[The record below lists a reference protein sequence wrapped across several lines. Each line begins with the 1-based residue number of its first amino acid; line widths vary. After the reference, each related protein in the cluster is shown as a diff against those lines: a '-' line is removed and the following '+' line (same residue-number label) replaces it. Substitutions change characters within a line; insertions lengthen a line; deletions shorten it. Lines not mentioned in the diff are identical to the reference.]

1 MDFDTPSFRMFSVQ
15 RTDSR
20 AITPKKA
27 TSNSAG
33 FDLYSIENLTLKSGE
48 RCVIN
53 LGLKMAI
60 PEGYYGR
67 VAPRSGLAL
76 KYGID
81 VMGGVID
88 IDNDYRGEVKVILIN
103 HGSEDFVIHAEDRIA
118 QLILEKYYTEEFV
131 TPTNSLLKTLR
142 GDGGFGSTGN

>member
-1 MDFDTPSFRMFSVQ
+1 MEFDMPSFQVFAVQ
-15 RTDSR
+15 KIDSR
-20 AITPKKA
+20 ATVPKKA

-48 RCVIN
+48 RRVIN
-53 LGLKMAI
+53 LGLRMGI

-67 VAPRSGLAL
+67 IAPRSGLAL
-76 KYGID
+76 NYGID
-81 VMGGVID
+81 VMGGV

-103 HGSEDFVIHAEDRIA
+103 HGSEDFEICAKDRIA
-118 QLILEKYYTEEFV
+118 QLIIEKYYTETFV
-131 TPTNSLLKTLR
+131 GVTKSLVKTAR